1 MKSFKQFI
9 FEANSDDA
17 QRRSYF
23 NKIYRQAKTSGDR
36 FPELV
41 AAQAALESGWGS
53 SPSGKNNY
61 FGQKASGD
69 EPGTVRRTR
78 EVYGGKD
85 AYVDAK
91 FKDYDDE
98 SASVKDRI
106 KKWSYKYGDAKDVET
121 AASRLQLPGGAE
133 IPGSKEKSHGAYATD
148 PNYVSTVSRIARGY
162 KPSDDESSTTSK
174 SNSKPKTKSNKI
186 KFDNV

>member
-1 MKSFKQFI
+1 MKTFNQFI
-9 FEANSDDA
+9 NEANSDDA
-17 QRRSYF
+17 QRRAYF
-23 NKIYRQAKTSGDR
+23 NKIYRQAKSSGDR

-61 FGQKASGD
+61 FGQKAGD
-69 EPGTVRRTR
+69 NEPGTVRRTR

-85 AYVDAK
+85 AYIDAK

-148 PNYVSTVSRIARGY
+148 PNYVSTVSRIARDY
-162 KPSDDESSTTSK
+162 KPSDDEAPTPTK
-174 SNSKPKTKSNKI
+174 SNSKPKAKSDKI